1 MKQGYLALLG
11 TITLMMNILSNGC
24 AQSERTIVTGGIE
37 AVGLKRTD
45 DIRAVYQIKTD
56 EWKDGVGAG
65 LHYVRKLLDIYSSIG
80 IEDDATD
87 IHAVLHGDAGYW
99 LLRDESYAQAAG
111 ASGNPNKAIVAELI
125 ARGVSVEL
133 CAQTMRSHNWR
144 PSDILGGV
152 RIVVGAYP
160 RIIDLQ
166 QRGYAYIRF

>member
-1 MKQGYLALLG
+1 MRQGHPALLG
-11 TITLMMNILSNGC
+11 AIALVVGVLSNGC
-24 AQSERTIVTGGIE
+24 AQSEPTVVTGGIE
-37 AVGLKRTD
+37 AIALKRTE

-65 LHYVRKLLDIYSSIG
+65 LHYVQKLLDVYNSID

-87 IHAVLHGDAGYW
+87 IRAVLHGDAGYW
-99 LLRDESYAQAAG
+99 LLKDESYAQAAG
-111 ASGNPNKAIVAELI
+111 ASANPNKAIVAELV
-125 ARGVSVEL
+125 ARGVSIEL

-144 PSDILGGV
+144 ASDVLDGV
-152 RIVVGAYP
+152 QIVVGAYP